1 MSKQNRKRKQMVKE
15 YKIGD
20 SNKPILYTYFSNLCG
35 LGLEYSAERFL
46 VDYEGL
52 HKGDAITPFLNYT
65 CWPLPV
71 RYDGENFPIAFT
83 FFSNGKGTCLRAL
96 DYDLEVALLEKPKP
110 FFGLKIDEVT
120 SIATIH
126 AGCGSFIL
134 PEEPQFQNMRNYPIV
149 VSLNDLEFLSICDIN
164 TMENMYNE
172 DKRAERESL
181 ISDLK
186 NHTSINTQA
195 QLVPAEEFF
204 ERYGYND
211 PMRGSSIVGETL
223 SSGFT
228 QKPEGHGQ
236 KVFK

>member
-83 FFSNGKGTCLRAL
+83 FFSNG
-96 DYDLEVALLEKPKP
+96 
-110 FFGLKIDEVT
+110 
-120 SIATIH
+120 
-126 AGCGSFIL
+126 
-134 PEEPQFQNMRNYPIV
+134 
-149 VSLNDLEFLSICDIN
+149 
-164 TMENMYNE
+164 
-172 DKRAERESL
+172 
-181 ISDLK
+181 
-186 NHTSINTQA
+186 
-195 QLVPAEEFF
+195 
-204 ERYGYND
+204 ND
-211 PMRGSSIVGETL
+211 PRHGSSIVGETL